1 MPMWRTMTARR
12 AAPLLPENNDGS
24 WYLYISQSDPTPE
37 SAQLDAPCAP
47 RDARPLHDWK
57 ARDIFV
63 ASLHSLQRVKR
74 LTHNAPELQARLCA
88 GESPHDAPLQALSS
102 TQRHFLQIGNRTQR
116 CAAHLLRIL
125 CQRTA

>member
-1 MPMWRTMTARR
+1 MPMWRMMTAMR

-24 WYLYISQSDPTPE
+24 SYLDISLSDPTPE

-63 ASLHSLQRVKR
+63 ASLHSLRRVKR
-74 LTHNAPELQARLCA
+74 LTHNAPELQPRLCA
-88 GESPHDAPLQALSS
+88 GEWPYDPALQSLCS
-102 TQRHFLQIGNRTQR
+102 TRPDFLQIGDPPP
-116 CAAHLLRIL
+116 
-125 CQRTA
+125 